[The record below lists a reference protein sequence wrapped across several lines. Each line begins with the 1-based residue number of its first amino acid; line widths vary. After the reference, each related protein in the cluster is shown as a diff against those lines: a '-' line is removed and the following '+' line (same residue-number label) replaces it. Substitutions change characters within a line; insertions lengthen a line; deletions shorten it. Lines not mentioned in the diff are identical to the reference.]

1 MKKILLT
8 LALFSLA
15 SIASAQFVVS
25 AQLGGSFSQGSSAF
39 ESVYQGPSPLTG
51 DDTVITQ
58 TGGGDFDK
66 PLALSAGV
74 KIGYQT
80 GKMQFGLAARFSF
93 NRLYGNQNAED
104 YIANNPNTEAI
115 DHRPVDTLF
124 GYFTQY
130 RTGFSIAPYVRYELI
145 QLGDIA
151 FFAELNAYYT
161 RANHSH
167 RHDFLDWTRR
177 EMHYTIDTSLSIPE
191 SSVSIGAKI
200 TPGLSW
206 QISPH
211 CSIDLYLDIIAFS
224 FDHTVLSKRT
234 IIDEYDYTTTP
245 RVLGR
250 RTTIDVTATS
260 NTLGFAVSGSTLLP
274 ERNWVRVGFNY
285 TF

>member
-8 LALFSLA
+8 LALFALA
-15 SIASAQFVVS
+15 TMAHAQFVVS
-25 AQLGGSFSQGSSAF
+25 AQLGGSFTQGSSASETVF
-39 ESVYQGPSPLTG
+39 NGASPITG
-51 DDTVITQ
+51 NDTTIITNV
-58 TGGGDFDK
+58 GYEYNK
-66 PLALSAGV
+66 PLSLTAGV
-74 KIGYQT
+74 KLGYQT
-80 GKMQFGLAARFSF
+80 GTMQFGLAASFSYY
-93 NRLYGNQNAED
+93 RLSGNQTADD

-115 DHRPVDTLF
+115 DHRPVDTLYGIF
-124 GYFTQY
+124 SQY
-130 RTGFSIAPYVRYELI
+130 RTGFSFAPYVRYELI

-161 RANHSH
+161 RANYSH
-167 RHDFLDWTRR
+167 HHDFLDWTRR
-177 EMHYTIDTSLSIPE
+177 EMHYTIDTAFSIPE
-191 SSVSIGAKI
+191 SSVSLGAKI

-211 CSIDLYLDIIAFS
+211 CSLDLYFDIISFS
-224 FDHTVLSKRT
+224 FDHTVLFRRT
-234 IIDEYDYTTTP
+234 VIDEYDYTTTP

-260 NTLGFAVSGSTLLP
+260 NQLGFAISGSTLLP